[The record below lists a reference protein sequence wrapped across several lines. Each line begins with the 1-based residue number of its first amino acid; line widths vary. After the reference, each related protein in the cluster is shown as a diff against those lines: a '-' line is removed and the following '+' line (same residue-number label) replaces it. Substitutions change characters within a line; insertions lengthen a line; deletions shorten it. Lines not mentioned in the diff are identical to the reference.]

1 MIGSS
6 MRILHINY
14 DAAITGGAS
23 IAMIR
28 MHRALIAEGHES
40 LILCR
45 VKAEESGSNAVK
57 IAWFWHLCI
66 SIGKVLMK
74 LLSGCCHSCGL
85 LPTGV
90 ASKINKIN
98 PDIVVLHWLQ
108 SDTIAICELLKI
120 KAPIVWY
127 HHDLWPIRGITAHEW
142 FPVPKRLVWL
152 DKLARWNKRRVAR
165 EMGKRLVPACASKW
179 VARQIEAS
187 GMYAVAP
194 VVLPLPIDPCFTPG
208 KRRLDG
214 RFRILNGA
222 RGGFESGLKGGD
234 RLLGA
239 LRMIPQSEKDDME
252 LVVFGADGS
261 EETREGI
268 HVHYV
273 GKLFG
278 EELAQQYR
286 DADVFAFPSRQE
298 TYGQTKLEALAC
310 GTPVVAFD
318 ETACAEGIEHKKD
331 GWVAPADDIAD
342 YAEGIRWF
350 FNKWKTGNAI
360 RASCVNHERYNKKIV
375 EMWESLMKGVA

>member
-1 MIGSS
+1 
-6 MRILHINY
+6 MRVVHINY
-14 DAAITGGAS
+14 DAAFTGGAS
-23 IAMIR
+23 IAMLR
-28 MHRALIAEGHES
+28 LHRALITAGHES
-40 LILCR
+40 IVLCR
-45 VKAEESGSNAVK
+45 VRPEVGGAIAVRLSCVSMVIVFLGKLITKTLSGS
-57 IAWFWHLCI
+57 
-66 SIGKVLMK
+66 
-74 LLSGCCHSCGL
+74 CHSSGL
-85 LPTGV
+85 LATGMV
-90 ASKINKIN
+90 DAVNKIN
-98 PDIVVLHWLQ
+98 PDLIVLHWLQ
-108 SDTIAICELLKI
+108 SDTIAISELLKI
-120 KAPIVWY
+120 KVPIVWY

-142 FPVPKRLVWL
+142 FPVPKRLGWL
-152 DKLARWNKRRVAR
+152 DKLAQWNKRRVAR
-165 EMGKRLVPACASKW
+165 KLGKRIVPACASKW
-179 VARQIEAS
+179 VARQIAAS

-194 VVLPLPIDPCFTPG
+194 MVLPLPIDPCFTPG
-208 KRRLDG
+208 KRRLNG

-268 HVHYV
+268 QVHYV

-278 EELAQQYR
+278 EELVQQYR

-360 RASCVNHERYNKKIV
+360 RASCVNHESYNKKIV
-375 EMWESLMKGVA
+375 DMWESLMKGVA